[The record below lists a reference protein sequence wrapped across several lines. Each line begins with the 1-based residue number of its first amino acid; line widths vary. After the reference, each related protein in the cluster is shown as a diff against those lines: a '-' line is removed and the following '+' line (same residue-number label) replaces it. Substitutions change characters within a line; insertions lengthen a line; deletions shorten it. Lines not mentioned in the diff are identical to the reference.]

1 MTFASITNKQYSSK
15 AAFQLPLINK
25 LHHVSNNRSTC
36 MYRPRMMLAT
46 PSTGNENNGMSVSQV
61 SSSKT
66 SILPPSTLL
75 EPVIR
80 IDGIEEYLDA
90 VKESMDKLVV
100 LKIFAPWCRSCRALE
115 PKVKR
120 TARDYPQVRFFEMDY
135 EQNKELCNRLGVTAM
150 PTFLLYFS
158 TAGEIDKF
166 SCGPMR
172 INVLREKIDDML
184 RGECLLDKEEG
195 QVLK

>member
-1 MTFASITNKQYSSK
+1 MTKQRLSK
-15 AAFQLPLINK
+15 TAFQMPLMSK
-25 LHHVSNNRSTC
+25 LHDGSNNRLIC
-36 MYRPRMMLAT
+36 MYKPRMMLAT
-46 PSTGNENNGMSVSQV
+46 PSTGNENNGMSISNI
-61 SSSKT
+61 SSS
-66 SILPPSTLL
+66 SNQSPIPPPATLL
-75 EPVIR
+75 EPVTR
-80 IDGIEEYLDA
+80 INGVEEYLGA
-90 VKESMDKLVV
+90 LKESMDKLVV

-172 INVLREKIDDML
+172 INILRDKIDDML
-184 RGECLLDKEEG
+184 RGECLLDLEEE